1 MILLSGIAGIMDVDS
16 RWCCEGSVLKDVR
29 ACVAISQS
37 IPASS
42 FNYIYIEFV
51 NPKNLA
57 PDRGDPIFVYSHF
70 WLAI

>member
-1 MILLSGIAGIMDVDS
+1 MGP
-16 RWCCEGSVLKDVR
+16 VLTEVR
-29 ACVAISQS
+29 VCVSIGES

-51 NPKNLA
+51 YPKNLA

-70 WLAI
+70 WLAIW